1 MTYAELI
8 EVDANGLVCPMPLLK
23 AKRALNGMGSGQRL
37 RVRATDQGSVRDF
50 QVFAE
55 QSGHQLLES
64 TEADGIYIH
73 ILEKR

>member
-1 MTYAELI
+1 MTQAELI
-8 EVDANGLVCPMPLLK
+8 DVDAVGLVCPMPLLK
-23 AKRALNGMGSGQRL
+23 AKRALNGMDSGQRL